1 MTAGQLFAT
10 DSRSF
15 RFPCYNGRVTD
26 QDPSTPL
33 AVSPD
38 WLALA
43 RDCVSAEDWLA
54 IVRSAVE
61 EAKGSGA
68 NAQKAREFVASFCL
82 PKERGAASA
91 GRVREVRLVLAPKPE
106 SK

>member
-1 MTAGQLFAT
+1 MIHHV
-10 DSRSF
+10 RSF
-15 RFPCYNGRVTD
+15 RFVWYNGGVTD
-26 QDPSTPL
+26 SEPNQPL

-43 RDCVSAEDWLA
+43 RDCVSADDWLA
-54 IVRSAVE
+54 IVKSAVE
-61 EAKGSGA
+61 EAKGVGA

-82 PKERGAASA
+82 PKERGASSA